1 MFSFMLDL
9 NFNNLC
15 LMFSFIGLEQGKSIV
30 QEQDKKT
37 LYPMLLKC
45 HHHMHPLFED
55 TTID

>member
-1 MFSFMLDL
+1 MFFLCWILIS
-9 NFNNLC
+9 NNLC
-15 LMFSFIGLEQGKSIV
+15 LMSSLYGLEQGKAIV

-45 HHHMHPLFED
+45 HHHMRPLFEN

>member
-15 LMFSFIGLEQGKSIV
+15 LMSSFIGLEQGKAIV
-30 QEQDKKT
+30 EEQDKKT
-37 LYPMLLKC
+37 LYPMLKC
-45 HHHMHPLFED
+45 HHHMHPLFEN